1 MVPAAVIDRFRR
13 RMEIPNCTEA
23 HQLEWI
29 ISP

>member
-13 RMEIPNCTEA
+13 RMKIPNCTEA